1 MGDFIMALRSISC
14 GETNAERTEDR
25 GIGPRVFKNTHTHD
39 IRPSS
44 ISYHMIFDND
54 MILHD
59 IDIIYLKYGR
69 GAGTWYGSSNTATVV
84 CATKGGT
91 VELNIL

>member
-1 MGDFIMALRSISC
+1 MLKVLSETDVLTWSLSTARPVISMALS
-14 GETNAERTEDR
+14 
-25 GIGPRVFKNTHTHD
+25 HD
-39 IRPSS
+39 IWLSS